1 MILIQ
6 MILAQPAPAQI
17 EPVFSLQDVLRT
29 ASNSSITRRRNR
41 LRESLA
47 FRRYP
52 AEIRST
58 LVVQPCSAAADIYQF
73 VETSEAT
80 ATWNS
85 CRKPDDRNRAT
96 ESRRLA
102 GGCAKLY
109 APNPCKDIRSMRDDA
124 TAPWLQLTL
133 EAIEHH
139 PEQLEDALLQA
150 GALAVTLEDAG
161 DQPVLEPAPGETPL
175 WAHTRVTG
183 LFDAQTDIEVVKG
196 QLRRFLHAPILPE
209 CRLTALEERD
219 WVRAWMDNFHPMRF
233 GRRLWICPTHRDPPE
248 PAAIN
253 VRLDPGLAF
262 GTGTHPTTAL
272 CLDWLDGAD
281 LADQTVLDYG
291 CGSGVL
297 AIAAAKLGARRVWA
311 VDIDPQA
318 LLASDDNASENEVE
332 DRIELS
338 APAEL
343 PAGLQVDI
351 LLANILAG
359 VLVRLAPEF
368 GQRVKPGGR
377 LVLSGI
383 LEQHADAVQAAFA
396 RDFAF
401 APPRRR
407 EDWVLLEGMRR

>member
-1 MILIQ
+1 
-6 MILAQPAPAQI
+6 
-17 EPVFSLQDVLRT
+17 
-29 ASNSSITRRRNR
+29 
-41 LRESLA
+41 
-47 FRRYP
+47 
-52 AEIRST
+52 
-58 LVVQPCSAAADIYQF
+58 
-73 VETSEAT
+73 
-80 ATWNS
+80 
-85 CRKPDDRNRAT
+85 
-96 ESRRLA
+96 
-102 GGCAKLY
+102 
-109 APNPCKDIRSMRDDA
+109 MRDDA

-133 EAIEHH
+133 EAIDHA
-139 PEQLEDALLQA
+139 PEQLEDALLLA
-150 GALAVTLEDAG
+150 GALAVTLADAG

-196 QLRRFLHAPILPE
+196 QLRRFLRAPILPE

-233 GRRLWICPTHRDPPE
+233 GRRLWICPTHCDPPE
-248 PAAIN
+248 PAAVNI
-253 VRLDPGLAF
+253 RLDPGLAF

-281 LADQTVLDYG
+281 LAGKSVLDYG
-291 CGSGVL
+291 CGSGIL
-297 AIAAAKLGARRVWA
+297 AIAAAKLGAKRVWA

-332 DRIELS
+332 DRIELFR
-338 APAEL
+338 PAEL
-343 PAGLQVDI
+343 PTSLRVDV

-377 LVLSGI
+377 LALSGI
-383 LEQHADAVQAAFA
+383 LEQHADAVQAVFS

-401 APPRRR
+401 DPPRRR
-407 EDWVLLEGMRR
+407 EDWVLLEGTRR

>member
-1 MILIQ
+1 M
-6 MILAQPAPAQI
+6 
-17 EPVFSLQDVLRT
+17 SD
-29 ASNSSITRRRNR
+29 N
-41 LRESLA
+41 
-47 FRRYP
+47 
-52 AEIRST
+52 
-58 LVVQPCSAAADIYQF
+58 
-73 VETSEAT
+73 
-80 ATWNS
+80 
-85 CRKPDDRNRAT
+85 
-96 ESRRLA
+96 
-102 GGCAKLY
+102 
-109 APNPCKDIRSMRDDA
+109 A

-133 EAIEHH
+133 EAIDHS

-183 LFDAQTDIEVVKG
+183 LFDAQTDIEIVKG

-233 GRRLWICPTHRDPPE
+233 GQRLWICPTHSDPPE
-248 PAAIN
+248 PTAVNI
-253 VRLDPGLAF
+253 RLDPGLAF

-281 LADQTVLDYG
+281 LAGQTVLDYG
-291 CGSGVL
+291 CGSGIL
-297 AIAAAKLGARRVWA
+297 AIAAAKLGAKRVWA

-332 DRIELS
+332 DRIEL
-338 APAEL
+338 ADPAEL
-343 PAGLQVDI
+343 PGNLRVNV

-368 GQRVKPGGR
+368 NRRVQSGGR
-377 LVLSGI
+377 LVLAGI
-383 LEQHADAVQAAFA
+383 LEQHADAVQAVFT
-396 RDFAF
+396 RDFTF
-401 APPRRR
+401 VPPRRR
-407 EDWVLLEGMRR
+407 GDWVLLEGTRR

>member
-1 MILIQ
+1 M
-6 MILAQPAPAQI
+6 
-17 EPVFSLQDVLRT
+17 
-29 ASNSSITRRRNR
+29 
-41 LRESLA
+41 
-47 FRRYP
+47 
-52 AEIRST
+52 
-58 LVVQPCSAAADIYQF
+58 
-73 VETSEAT
+73 
-80 ATWNS
+80 
-85 CRKPDDRNRAT
+85 
-96 ESRRLA
+96 
-102 GGCAKLY
+102 
-109 APNPCKDIRSMRDDA
+109 
-124 TAPWLQLTL
+124 
-133 EAIEHH
+133 
-139 PEQLEDALLQA
+139 
-150 GALAVTLEDAG
+150 
-161 DQPVLEPAPGETPL
+161 
-175 WAHTRVTG
+175 
-183 LFDAQTDIEVVKG
+183 
-196 QLRRFLHAPILPE
+196 
-209 CRLTALEERD
+209 
-219 WVRAWMDNFHPMRF
+219 
-233 GRRLWICPTHRDPPE
+233 
-248 PAAIN
+248 
-253 VRLDPGLAF
+253 
-262 GTGTHPTTAL
+262 
-272 CLDWLDGAD
+272 
-281 LADQTVLDYG
+281 LDYG

>member
-1 MILIQ
+1 
-6 MILAQPAPAQI
+6 
-17 EPVFSLQDVLRT
+17 
-29 ASNSSITRRRNR
+29 
-41 LRESLA
+41 
-47 FRRYP
+47 
-52 AEIRST
+52 
-58 LVVQPCSAAADIYQF
+58 
-73 VETSEAT
+73 
-80 ATWNS
+80 
-85 CRKPDDRNRAT
+85 
-96 ESRRLA
+96 
-102 GGCAKLY
+102 
-109 APNPCKDIRSMRDDA
+109 MRDDA

-133 EAIEHH
+133 EAIDHA
-139 PEQLEDALLQA
+139 PEQLEDALLLA
-150 GALAVTLEDAG
+150 GALAVTLADSG

-196 QLRRFLHAPILPE
+196 QLRRFLRAPILPE

-233 GRRLWICPTHRDPPE
+233 GRRLWICPTHCDPPE
-248 PAAIN
+248 PAAVNI
-253 VRLDPGLAF
+253 RLDPGLAF

-281 LADQTVLDYG
+281 LAGKSVLDYG
-291 CGSGVL
+291 CGSGIL
-297 AIAAAKLGARRVWA
+297 AIAAAKLGAKRVWA

-332 DRIELS
+332 DRIELFH
-338 APAEL
+338 PAEL
-343 PAGLQVDI
+343 PTSLRVDV

-377 LVLSGI
+377 LALSGI
-383 LEQHADAVQAAFA
+383 LEQHADAVQAVFS

-401 APPRRR
+401 DPPRRR
-407 EDWVLLEGMRR
+407 EDWVLLEGTRR

>member
-1 MILIQ
+1 
-6 MILAQPAPAQI
+6 
-17 EPVFSLQDVLRT
+17 
-29 ASNSSITRRRNR
+29 
-41 LRESLA
+41 
-47 FRRYP
+47 
-52 AEIRST
+52 
-58 LVVQPCSAAADIYQF
+58 
-73 VETSEAT
+73 
-80 ATWNS
+80 
-85 CRKPDDRNRAT
+85 
-96 ESRRLA
+96 
-102 GGCAKLY
+102 
-109 APNPCKDIRSMRDDA
+109 MRDDA

-133 EAIEHH
+133 EAIDHA
-139 PEQLEDALLQA
+139 PEQLEDALLLA
-150 GALAVTLEDAG
+150 GALAVTLADAG

-196 QLRRFLHAPILPE
+196 QLRRFLRAPILPE

-233 GRRLWICPTHRDPPE
+233 GRRLWICPTHCDPPE
-248 PAAIN
+248 PAAVNI
-253 VRLDPGLAF
+253 RLDPGLAF

-281 LADQTVLDYG
+281 LAGKSVLDYG
-291 CGSGVL
+291 CGSGIL
-297 AIAAAKLGARRVWA
+297 AIAAAKLGAKRVWA

-332 DRIELS
+332 DRIELFH
-338 APAEL
+338 PAEL
-343 PAGLQVDI
+343 PTSLRVDV

-377 LVLSGI
+377 LALSGI
-383 LEQHADAVQAAFA
+383 LEQHADAVQAVFS

-401 APPRRR
+401 DPPRRR
-407 EDWVLLEGMRR
+407 EDWVLLEGTRR